1 MHHHYVV
8 KLICTELDLTQTVH
22 VQIPLHL
29 HDIVDIPLQ
38 ELYAEWI
45 DEEISADT
53 TTSVD

>member
-1 MHHHYVV
+1 MYR
-8 KLICTELDLTQTVH
+8 IGSNPNCPGD
-22 VQIPLHL
+22 VQIPLHM